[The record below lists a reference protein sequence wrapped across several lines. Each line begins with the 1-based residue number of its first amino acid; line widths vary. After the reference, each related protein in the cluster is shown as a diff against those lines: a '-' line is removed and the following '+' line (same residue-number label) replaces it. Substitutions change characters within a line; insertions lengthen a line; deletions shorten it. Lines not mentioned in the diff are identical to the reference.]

1 MKLIFIDYKKNQQG
15 NPVFSLKP
23 DTALLRNN
31 QPFFYPDFSTDI
43 RATLSLVLRV
53 NRLGRSIGAQF
64 ATRYFDAIG
73 VGMDITAHD
82 LLQQCV
88 ANNLP
93 TDCAKSFDYAAPVS
107 SEFISVKDFSS
118 INDYSLQLFCNGK
131 EISGNQLPLFST
143 TPEEIIAFVS
153 QFLTLKIGDYIFI
166 NTPLSS
172 ASLNLN
178 DELTALLNGK
188 EMLKVVVK

>member
-31 QPFFYPDFSTDI
+31 QPFFHPDFSTDI
-43 RATLSLVLRV
+43 RATLSLVLRI

-64 ATRYFDAIG
+64 AARYFDAIG

-93 TDCAKSFDYAAPVS
+93 ADCAKSFDYTAPVS
-107 SEFISVKDFSS
+107 SEFISVKDFLS

-131 EISGNQLPLFST
+131 EILGNQLPLFST

-166 NTPLSS
+166 NTPLST
-172 ASLNLN
+172 ATLNIN

-188 EMLKVVVK
+188 EMLKVAVK